1 MRLRNHRFLTFS
13 RSLSVLFPYR
23 PLLPLVSVPVLLTS
37 KFTQIFT
44 VPIGR
49 PNASDVEFLCE
60 AGFSAGF
67 IFLPALIIFMYQL
80 LAMGLIDLNDQGD
93 LSYPYILS
101 IYIALTN
108 P

>member
-1 MRLRNHRFLTFS
+1 M
-13 RSLSVLFPYR
+13 
-23 PLLPLVSVPVLLTS
+23 
-37 KFTQIFT
+37 KFTQSFT

-49 PNASDVEFLCE
+49 PNANDVEFLCE
-60 AGFSAGF
+60 AGFSDGF

-80 LAMGLIDLNDQGD
+80 LAMGLIDSNGRGD

-101 IYIALTN
+101 IYMYMALTN